1 MFLGTGTS
9 TGVPEIG
16 CQCEV
21 CTSPDKRDWR
31 LRTSVLVET
40 DGKRLLLDC
49 GPDFRWQAIRS
60 KTYHLDAVLISH
72 EHYDHVGGLDDLRP
86 FCREGGV
93 DVYAEDNVAEAIET
107 RIPYVFRAHKYPGVP
122 NLELHRIGNA
132 PFMVAGIPVMPVRV
146 MHGKLPILGYRIGN
160 MAYLT
165 DVKYLPEE
173 EYAKLEG
180 LDVLILTALR
190 RGSHPTHESLEE
202 ALVNIERIR
211 PKETYLIH
219 MSHRIGLH
227 EEVEKELPPHVHL
240 AYDGLHVSCI
250 SSSKVLP
257 SCK

>member
-1 MFLGTGTS
+1 MEITFLGTGTS

-21 CTSPDKRDWR
+21 CTSSDKRDWR

-40 DGKRLLLDC
+40 DGKRILLDC
-49 GPDFRWQAIRS
+49 GPDFRWQVIRN
-60 KTYHLDAVLISH
+60 KTYRLDAVLISH

-86 FCREGGV
+86 F
-93 DVYAEDNVAEAIET
+93 
-107 RIPYVFRAHKYPGVP
+107 FRAHKYPGVP
-122 NLELHRIGNA
+122 NLELHRVGNE
-132 PFMVAGIPVMPVRV
+132 PFVVAGIPVTPIRV
-146 MHGKLPILGYRIGN
+146 MHGKLPIFGYRIGN

-190 RGSHPTHESLEE
+190 RGAHPTHESLEE
-202 ALVNIERIR
+202 ALANIERIK

-227 EEVEKELPPHVHL
+227 AEVEKELPPHVHL
-240 AYDGLHVSCI
+240 AYDGLHVSTAL
-250 SSSKVLP
+250 SHSLLFRK
-257 SCK
+257 